1 MAPRPSA
8 RYGSPCYF
16 SQAVSFDP
24 VATTAW
30 LTARLRAEESA
41 RPSPLSRDPFAAR
54 LVAAEG
60 APEDLFGGS
69 SPIPLVSSFQEFI
82 ALFQTDPRAASRVA
96 RAASLAVRSRY
107 FDDLVLEAV
116 AGGARTVV
124 MVAAGLDTRV
134 YRLALPPGL
143 LWIEVDRAETLAYK
157 RQVLHDAEPRA
168 EILDVGGD
176 LRDAAVVGEVARA
189 VRGPSLWVM
198 EGLVVY
204 LQAAEVD
211 TLLDTVARQISKGSA
226 LAFDVPNLTSV
237 DPKGPVGEH
246 VARHIA
252 RGSPWTFATDA
263 PAALVEKRRLV
274 ADVVAVGHPRAHYGR
289 LPWPAAETPRPG
301 QPVNFLVKGTRA

>member
-1 MAPRPSA
+1 
-8 RYGSPCYF
+8 
-16 SQAVSFDP
+16 
-24 VATTAW
+24 
-30 LTARLRAEESA
+30 
-41 RPSPLSRDPFAAR
+41 
-54 LVAAEG
+54 
-60 APEDLFGGS
+60 
-69 SPIPLVSSFQEFI
+69 
-82 ALFQTDPRAASRVA
+82 
-96 RAASLAVRSRY
+96 
-107 FDDLVLEAV
+107 
-116 AGGARTVV
+116 
-124 MVAAGLDTRV
+124 
-134 YRLALPPGL
+134 
-143 LWIEVDRAETLAYK
+143 
-157 RQVLHDAEPRA
+157 
-168 EILDVGGD
+168 
-176 LRDAAVVGEVARA
+176 
-189 VRGPSLWVM
+189 M

-263 PAALVEKRRLV
+263 PAALVEKRGLV